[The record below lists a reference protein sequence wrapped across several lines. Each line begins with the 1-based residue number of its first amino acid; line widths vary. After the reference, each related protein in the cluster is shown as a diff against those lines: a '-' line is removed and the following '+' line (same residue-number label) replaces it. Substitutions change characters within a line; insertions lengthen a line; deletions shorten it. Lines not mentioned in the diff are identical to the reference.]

1 MRLATFNI
9 LHGRSLIDGEVHLGR
24 FSDAV
29 RELDA
34 DVLALQEVDR
44 DQPRSHG
51 ADLTMVAA
59 EAMGAPEHRF
69 VATLHGEPGLWT
81 AATGDHQPAVASY
94 GIALLSRYPVRSW
107 HVLQLPVLRRR
118 TPVRWP
124 DARWP
129 TLVRDEPRAA
139 LVAVVQH
146 PAGDITVVAT
156 HLTYIPGWN
165 RRQLREL
172 VAMVRPHP
180 RPLVL
185 AGDLNIGPD
194 AAVRSSGLRPLAT
207 AATFPV
213 RTPHRQ
219 LDHILGDG
227 PVQPAGPARSVDTG
241 LSDHRALVVD
251 LTLR

>member
-1 MRLATFNI
+1 VRIASFNI
-9 LHGRSLIDGEVHLGR
+9 LHGRSLVDGEVHVGR
-24 FSDAV
+24 FADAV
-29 RELDA
+29 RNLDA

-51 ADLTMVAA
+51 ADLTLVAA
-59 EAMGAPEHRF
+59 DAMGAPEHRF

-81 AATGDHQPAVASY
+81 AATGERQPNVASY
-94 GIALLSRYPVRSW
+94 GIALLSRHPVRSW

-118 TPVRWP
+118 APVRWP
-124 DARWP
+124 DSRWP

-146 PAGDITVVAT
+146 PAGELTVVAT

-165 RRQLREL
+165 RRQLRGL
-172 VAMVRPHP
+172 VGQVGSHS

-185 AGDLNIGPD
+185 MGDLNIEPE
-194 AAVRSSGLRPLAT
+194 AAARTSGLAPLA
-207 AATFPV
+207 AAPTFPV
-213 RTPHRQ
+213 AAPTRQ

-227 PVQPAGPARSVDTG
+227 RIQPSGPPQSIDTG

-251 LTLR
+251 VTLG